1 MVQGIVSQTDKVSAE
16 SFNRRVKTE
25 TSLRLVWA
33 PPGAR
38 YLNLDSWTTTYRKL
52 LCTQNTPNNH
62 WVLTAHRYLR
72 ILQVACTNLTCWLYA
87 CNTNMDPLYWTI
99 HHPLTS
105 LRTQICFEWKI
116 NKWGGCCGSDE
127 SHWSLIVPPEMSDV
141 CTTTQVIKLYVHVG
155 NNLHAMASRSICITC
170 FFFFFVDWNTYLQYR
185 GTIRFKFWGMSNFG
199 VSNNKSNNI

>member
-1 MVQGIVSQTDKVSAE
+1 MLFTCTYYLQSFIKIGAVPVVQGIASQTDKVSAE

-116 NKWGGCCGSDE
+116 NKWGGCCGSE
-127 SHWSLIVPPEMSDV
+127 SHWSLIVPQRCLMSAPP
-141 CTTTQVIKLYVHVG
+141 H
-155 NNLHAMASRSICITC
+155 RSSNSMFTLSITSMQWRH
-170 FFFFFVDWNTYLQYR
+170 DL
-185 GTIRFKFWGMSNFG
+185 SA
-199 VSNNKSNNI
+199 